1 VPAGNLMDPLLPDNI
16 RRLRRP
22 ETEQAAPGRRWRTN
36 WPAELVLADGR
47 LPCIVVDISSWGAQL
62 RMETLPAQHERVWLN
77 LETVGTIGAEVVWRR
92 EGNVGLQFVEQQAW
106 IRRLHA
112 QRLDPAT
119 WPPTASDRPVS

>member
-1 VPAGNLMDPLLPDNI
+1 MDLRSPDNI

-22 ETEQAAPGRRWRTN
+22 ESVLAAPGRRWKTN
-36 WPAELVLADGR
+36 WPAELVLSSGR

-62 RMETLPAQHERVWLN
+62 RVTAQLAERERVWLN
-77 LETVGTIGAEVVWRR
+77 LETIGTVAAAVIWQRDGSVGV
-92 EGNVGLQFVEQQAW
+92 QFLEQQSW

-119 WPPTASDRPVS
+119 WPPAASDRPASP

>member
-1 VPAGNLMDPLLPDNI
+1 MEQLFLNNI

-22 ETEQAAPGRRWRTN
+22 EGEQAAPGRRWKTN
-36 WPAELVLADGR
+36 WPGELVVSNGR

-62 RMETLPAQHERVWLN
+62 RIATLPAEHERVWLN
-77 LETVGTIGAEVVWRR
+77 LEAVGTVAAVVVWQRDGTIG
-92 EGNVGLQFVEQQAW
+92 LQFLEQQSW

-119 WPPTASDRPVS
+119 WPPAATERPTSS

>member
-1 VPAGNLMDPLLPDNI
+1 MDRLLPDNI

-22 ETEQAAPGRRWRTN
+22 ESELAAPGRRWKTN
-36 WPAELVLADGR
+36 WPAELVAASGR

-62 RMETLPAQHERVWLN
+62 RIATLPAEHERVWLN
-77 LETVGTIGAEVVWRR
+77 LETVGTVAASVAWQRDGT
-92 EGNVGLQFVEQQAW
+92 VGLQFLEQQGW

-119 WPPTASDRPVS
+119 WPPAASDRPTSP